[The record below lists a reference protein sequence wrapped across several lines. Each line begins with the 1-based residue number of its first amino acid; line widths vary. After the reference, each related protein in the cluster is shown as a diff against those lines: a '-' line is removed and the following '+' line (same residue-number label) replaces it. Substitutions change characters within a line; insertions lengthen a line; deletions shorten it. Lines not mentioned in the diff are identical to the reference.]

1 MFYDMDEEISIQGI
15 CKSSFLLERK
25 VSMKQNRKSALK
37 KKLYF
42 SLLAAGLLGSMIAFP
57 AQAKDYAG
65 KIPPGEN
72 ITDKTMN
79 FQIDHEPPSISIY
92 DSTITLTGPDE
103 EDNKELITVN
113 EQPNPNLII
122 DLVGKNTLK
131 LGSDNNA
138 VYQITGTLHFA
149 DNNTIA
155 VDKGIVKMI
164 TWNGDGSSDT
174 TLTGRAEIDSLNG
187 SLGTTFRFGDAE
199 KAAHVA
205 ITTSALD
212 GGIMFLDPIW
222 SGTGEDL
229 QEHGSE
235 VSIASTLVDGK
246 YIVGQNS
253 TLSFGTDSLDNA
265 RNTFRETGLTW
276 GQEGTGA
283 ALYVHQ
289 SINLNRNIISGIY
302 LDPSLTTRNFNE
314 ERPTVNSNSVTL
326 ETGSL
331 LMVNGSAFDV
341 KEDIHAPFAIQDVVE
356 ANTGRGQLFVENAQK
371 DHTYRI
377 FKRLEGAP
385 TDLSQTQFNKM
396 FTNNTLLTLQASI
409 DNPESEFSVKAV
421 LNEENPLITDSPLGN
436 VIRNGLEEE
445 GPVANLINAIANDQI
460 NPTEEDRENAVSS
473 LANFGEV
480 AGATHGTY
488 SAARTFMDLSQDH
501 LSIAKH
507 ETEMHKDLWA
517 DYVHNRESVSG
528 LSLANMKADYEGS
541 YNTFIVGSDLYA
553 KDNLVLGVAATYGTG
568 KISSRNSRVVT
579 KNDATYY
586 GASIYGRKINGK
598 TAYLADIS
606 YLRGENDIT
615 QRNSGQVITGK
626 PKTNAYSFGI
636 KAEQQLETAYG
647 TLIPYAG
654 FRYMHLSQGKYTTS
668 HQFTYDQEDQN
679 LFLIPLG
686 VKLTSER
693 KMGSW
698 NVKPM
703 AEVGVIINAGDK
715 DTKQTVSV
723 GSGQSTMDYTIV
735 NGTSLL
741 GKLGVQAEKENVTI
755 GVSYQYQKSSDTS
768 DNRFNINV
776 GYRF

>member
-1 MFYDMDEEISIQGI
+1 MFYDMDEEIWIQGI

-103 EDNKELITVN
+103 EDKKDLITVN
-113 EQPNPNLII
+113 GTPNPSLTLTIENSKLI
-122 DLVGKNTLK
+122 
-131 LGSDNNA
+131 LGSKDKDYNISGKIKF
-138 VYQITGTLHFA
+138 YGS
-149 DNNTIA
+149 NTID
-155 VDKGIVKMI
+155 VNTGIVEMDI
-164 TWNGDGSSDT
+164 WDGGNSNT
-174 TLTGRAEIDSLNG
+174 TLTGRAKIDH
-187 SLGTTFRFGDAE
+187 LGGITNSTYRFGNDN

-205 ITTSALD
+205 ITTSTLD
-212 GGIMFLDPIW
+212 GGTMFLDPIW
-222 SGTGEDL
+222 TETGEDL

-235 VSIASTLVDGK
+235 VAIGSPLVDGK

-253 TLSFGTDSLDNA
+253 TLSFGTTSFTEA
-265 RNTFRETGLTW
+265 QEAFKKSGLKW
-276 GQEGTGA
+276 GENDIGA
-283 ALYVHQ
+283 AIYIHSPINMLQ
-289 SINLNRNIISGIY
+289 SMSGSRFIY
-302 LDPSLTTRNFNE
+302 LDPGLNTETFNLH
-314 ERPTVNSNSVTL
+314 RPSPADYTITL
-326 ETGSL
+326 KNGSL
-331 LMVNGSAFDV
+331 LMVNGDAVDV
-341 KEDIHAPFAIQDVVE
+341 THNSGGAAAISNIAHPENIQD
-356 ANTGRGQLFVENAQK
+356 GKLFVLNAKK
-371 DHTYRI
+371 DHIYRI
-377 FKRLEGAP
+377 FYGSGGIQGYEFK
-385 TDLSQTQFNKM
+385 QM
-396 FTNNTLLTLQASI
+396 FTNNKLLKFEFYM
-409 DNPESEFSVKAV
+409 ESGYGGELYDIIAR
-421 LNEENPLITDSPLGN
+421 LDTTNPLISDSPISN
-436 VIRNGLEEE
+436 VIIDELNSE
-445 GPVANLINAIANDQI
+445 GPAADFINAAVDDQI

-488 SAARTFMDLSQDH
+488 TAARTFMDLAQDH

-528 LSLANMKADYEGS
+528 LSLANTKADYEGS

-568 KISSRNSRVVT
+568 KLSSRNSRVVT

-636 KAEQQLETAYG
+636 KAEQQLETGYG

-668 HQFTYDQEDQN
+668 HQFTYDQKDQN